1 MISASLWAR
10 AQETP
15 KNGANTFFT
24 KARKAHGLLMSPA
37 SNEHGF
43 PQISL
48 EIPPVNPSGSSTSRS
63 TRSPWTLDDVLGA
76 ASGQPGSICLY
87 LDVPERSPE
96 SIYIYN
102 YIYICM
108 CIAKPKKIDS
118 QNSTTIINALLV
130 YLFFG
135 LLYINITC
143 FGCERK
149 GTRANSHA
157 SMPGWRHLHCDMWCF
172 LAASNHR
179 HIVRVLVGLGGKSCS
194 YCSSDQDIPR
204 MKRKPFDMMF
214 FLPMFSLSRGLLVDI
229 Q

>member
-1 MISASLWAR
+1 MNWCRISSIHRISQADCHYDTHSPSRLTDSKAQDKEDKCWAPSELLNMPSNMSMMNNMISASLWAR

-102 YIYICM
+102 YIYM
-108 CIAKPKKIDS
+108 Y
-118 QNSTTIINALLV
+118 V
-130 YLFFG
+130 YSE
-135 LLYINITC
+135 TQKD
-143 FGCERK
+143 R
-149 GTRANSHA
+149 
-157 SMPGWRHLHCDMWCF
+157 
-172 LAASNHR
+172 
-179 HIVRVLVGLGGKSCS
+179 
-194 YCSSDQDIPR
+194 
-204 MKRKPFDMMF
+204 
-214 FLPMFSLSRGLLVDI
+214 
-229 Q
+229 

>member
-1 MISASLWAR
+1 MHYLSIS
-10 AQETP
+10 
-15 KNGANTFFT
+15 
-24 KARKAHGLLMSPA
+24 
-37 SNEHGF
+37 
-43 PQISL
+43 
-48 EIPPVNPSGSSTSRS
+48 
-63 TRSPWTLDDVLGA
+63 
-76 ASGQPGSICLY
+76 
-87 LDVPERSPE
+87 
-96 SIYIYN
+96 
-102 YIYICM
+102 
-108 CIAKPKKIDS
+108 
-118 QNSTTIINALLV
+118 
-130 YLFFG
+130 FFG

-229 Q
+229 QWYSVFGKIGNISPTFQGAKEPMLTARNAHGLDESTNHSPKLVNIFMRISAQAYHWVIRIWMDVFFLCCFLGCCQLYSVRNHDNSDTSLIMIVL